1 MATQVAQP
9 VKVTSASAVSAPDPS
24 TLSARE
30 RIRLHVQRN
39 IQQQQQQQE
48 LQNKDQQQGNERK
61 KQHAASQRK
70 RSHAETTGQE
80 GGEEDSWETNTPP
93 TSAAHDDHASVNL
106 VKDGDG
112 EEEDAF
118 TRAEQGRYKEVEDE
132 CAPAEGE
139 DSDCPSPPSGM
150 MPAGLNTSHDI
161 GLEVGA
167 AIYANPTDEDRSPET
182 AISPSKDL
190 GICDS
195 PPTAYEVS
203 HTIPMSAS
211 SRLIF
216 PFGAFSRTSA
226 RRCIFLAQLPSVS

>member
-1 MATQVAQP
+1 MATQVAQL
-9 VKVTSASAVSAPDPS
+9 VKVSSASAVSAPDPS

-39 IQQQQQQQE
+39 IQQQQQQQ
-48 LQNKDQQQGNERK
+48 LQNKDQQQGIERK
-61 KQHAASQRK
+61 QQHAASQRK
-70 RSHAETTGQE
+70 RSHAESTGQE
-80 GGEEDSWETNTPP
+80 GGQEDSWETNTPP

-106 VKDGDG
+106 VKDEDG
-112 EEEDAF
+112 EEEDSF

-167 AIYANPTDEDRSPET
+167 AIYANPTDEERSPET
-182 AISPSKDL
+182 AVSPGKDL

-203 HTIPMSAS
+203 HNIPMSAS
-211 SRLIF
+211 TRLSRLV
-216 PFGAFSRTSA
+216 PFSDVCKTVYF
-226 RRCIFLAQLPSVS
+226 FAQLFSVS